1 MFNETVLVEVHGQ
14 YSLHYATAVD
24 AFSELLG
31 GALLIRAK
39 RQPLVRPRLKKRP
52 VPPAKLLTS
61 ANDLLISGFGPDQPP
76 PVGASIAS
84 QGRQPAESGQKPTV
98 DRSVSAFTA
107 AVRLASFHMT
117 WGFDESVPD
126 RGD

>member
-31 GALLIRAK
+31 GALQIRAK

-76 PVGASIAS
+76 PSGS
-84 QGRQPAESGQKPTV
+84 QHRFAMEAAGRERPEADGRSQCFRLYGRCTLGQFPH
-98 DRSVSAFTA
+98 D
-107 AVRLASFHMT
+107 M
-117 WGFDESVPD
+117 GF
-126 RGD
+126 R